1 MTEQWIQIITLIAT
15 NIVFT
20 LTLWLWNRAESRAD
34 IRTMLELIMEIKEE
48 SKDFHG
54 RLERQDAEFKSHM
67 QYANHGTRQGEK

>member
-34 IRTMLELIMEIKEE
+34 IRTMLSLIMEIKEE
-48 SKDFHG
+48 NKDFHG
-54 RLERQDAEFKSHM
+54 RLERQDADFKSHLK
-67 QYANHGTRQGEK
+67 YANHGRREGEK